1 LPTADTESDVRTCYA
16 CGHAAESGQRCPDCG
31 EPLWFETDPAG
42 IEWPDRDG
50 VWAFADLLPV
60 DRPASGLAAA
70 AGATP
75 LIRAPALDV
84 GGARVHV
91 KLEGT
96 NPTGSF
102 KDRGSAVGV
111 AAAVAGDAGPSSA
124 AGDGDGTGGGPAAVG
139 TVSHGN
145 MAASMAA
152 HAAGAGLNCVVLV
165 PADIS
170 AARLDRIAAYGPRIV
185 RVDGDYGRLYYDAL
199 DLGPEAG
206 IAFVNSDSP
215 LRVAGQKTTAL
226 ELLRAFA
233 AGEVGSDGE
242 VRAEG
247 AGGAA
252 AASPPAVPDAVVMPV
267 SSGGHASAAWK
278 AVREAT
284 AAGLTDDPPRLYF
297 VQAAACAPVAGA
309 FARGDDA
316 VTRLGAGAVGE
327 TVAYSIANPDP
338 PSGTR
343 ALAAARDTGGA
354 VLAVDDDAIRTARRE
369 FARAGMRVEAA
380 SATTL
385 AGLRRLRERGAVDA
399 GEHVALVAT
408 GVGYDGE
415 GGDGGGDGGDRGDG
429 GAVKAV
435 SRSGLAAALG
445 VGEDGR
451 TAASERERK

>member
-1 LPTADTESDVRTCYA
+1 MLTCYA
-16 CGHAAESGQRCPDCG
+16 CDHAVESGQRCPDCG
-31 EPLWFETDPAG
+31 EPLWFDTDPEG
-42 IEWPDRDG
+42 LSWPDRGG

-60 DRPASGLAAA
+60 DPPRGGLAAA

-75 LIRAPALDV
+75 LIRAPELDV
-84 GGARVHV
+84 DGARVHV

-111 AAAVAGDAGPSSA
+111 AAAVA
-124 AGDGDGTGGGPAAVG
+124 DGTGTVG

-152 HAAGAGLNCVVLV
+152 HAASADLDCVVLV

-170 AARLDRIAAYGPRIV
+170 DSRLDRIAAYGPRIV
-185 RVDGDYGRLYYDAL
+185 RVDGDYGRLYHDAL

-215 LRVAGQKTTAL
+215 LRVAGQKTTTL
-226 ELLRAFA
+226 EVLRAFA
-233 AGEVGSDGE
+233 AGEVE
-242 VRAEG
+242 EAEG
-247 AGGAA
+247 DVNVGDDSGVENPE
-252 AASPPAVPDAVVMPV
+252 AASPAATPDAVVMPV

-284 AAGLTDDPPRLYF
+284 EAGLVDDPPRLYF
-297 VQAAACAPVAGA
+297 VQAAACAPVADA

-316 VTRLGAGAVGE
+316 VTRLEAEEVGE

-343 ALAAARDTGGA
+343 ALSAARDTDGA
-354 VLAVDDDAIRTARRE
+354 VLAVDDDAIRAARRDL
-369 FARAGMRVEAA
+369 AAAGMRVEAA
-380 SATTL
+380 SATPL

-399 GEHVALVAT
+399 GEHVVLVAT
-408 GVGYDGE
+408 GVGYGGTDDGDD
-415 GGDGGGDGGDRGDG
+415 GDGDGGDDG
-429 GAVKAV
+429 AGPADAETVT
-435 SRSGLAAALG
+435 RERLAAALG
-445 VGEDGR
+445 VGSTDG
-451 TAASERERK
+451 E

>member
-1 LPTADTESDVRTCYA
+1 MLVCYA
-16 CGHAAESGQRCPDCG
+16 CGRRHGSGQRCDCG
-31 EPLWFETDPAG
+31 EPLWFGTDPDG
-42 IEWPDRDG
+42 VEWPDRDG

-60 DRPASGLAAA
+60 DPPRGGLAAA

-75 LIRAPALDV
+75 LVRAPGLDV
-84 GGARVHV
+84 DDARVHV

-111 AAAVAGDAGPSSA
+111 AGAVAGVP
-124 AGDGDGTGGGPAAVG
+124 GDGDPDAVG

-152 HAAGAGLNCVVLV
+152 HAAGHDLDCVVLV

-170 AARLDRIAAYGPRIV
+170 DSRLDRIASYGPRIV
-185 RVDGDYGRLYYDAL
+185 RVDGDYGRLYHDAL
-199 DLGPEAG
+199 ALGPEAG
-206 IAFVNSDSP
+206 VEFVNSDSP

-226 ELLRAFA
+226 EVLRAFA
-233 AGEVGSDGE
+233 AGDAGGGDG
-242 VRAEG
+242 G
-247 AGGAA
+247 AGRATAA
-252 AASPPAVPDAVVMPV
+252 AGPDAPDAVVVPV

-284 AAGLTDDPPRLYF
+284 AAGLVDDPPRLYL
-297 VQAAACAPVAGA
+297 VQTAACAPVAGA
-309 FARGDDA
+309 FERGDDA
-316 VTRLGAGAVGE
+316 VTRLDREAVGE

-354 VLAVDDDAIRTARRE
+354 ALAVDDDAIRAARRR

-385 AGLRRLRERGAVDA
+385 AGLRRLRERGEVDA
-399 GEHVALVAT
+399 GEHVVLVAT
-408 GVGYDGE
+408 GVGYG
-415 GGDGGGDGGDRGDG
+415 GGGDAGPTDAETVTRAD
-429 GAVKAV
+429 
-435 SRSGLAAALG
+435 LAAALG
-445 VGEDGR
+445 VDDG
-451 TAASERERK
+451 

>member
-1 LPTADTESDVRTCYA
+1 MLICYA
-16 CGHAAESGQRCPDCG
+16 CGRAAASGQRCPDCG
-31 EPLWFETDPAG
+31 EPLWFDTDPAG
-42 IEWPDRDG
+42 FDWPDRDG
-50 VWAFADLLPV
+50 VRAFADLLPV
-60 DRPASGLAAA
+60 EAPDSGLAAA
-70 AGATP
+70 AGSTP
-75 LIRAPALDV
+75 LIRASGLDV
-84 GGARVHV
+84 EGVRVHV

-111 AAAVAGDAGPSSA
+111 AAAVSGDAGT
-124 AGDGDGTGGGPAAVG
+124 AGVAGGERGGEAEAPTAVG

-152 HAAGAGLNCVVLV
+152 HAASAGVDCVVLV

-170 AARLDRIAAYGPRIV
+170 DSRLDRIAAYGPRIV

-215 LRVAGQKTTAL
+215 LRVAGQKTTTL
-226 ELLRAFA
+226 EVLRAFA
-233 AGEVGSDGE
+233 AAEAEEGGEVGTVGE
-242 VRAEG
+242 EG
-247 AGGAA
+247 TSE
-252 AASPPAVPDAVVMPV
+252 AASSPATPDAVVMPV

-278 AVREAT
+278 AVCEAT
-284 AAGLTDDPPRLYF
+284 AAGLIDDPPRLYF
-297 VQAAACAPVAGA
+297 VQAAACAPVADA

-316 VTRLGAGAVGE
+316 VTRLEADEVGE

-343 ALAAARDTGGA
+343 ALRAARDTDGA
-354 VLAVDDDAIRTARRE
+354 VLAVDDDAIRTARRDL
-369 FARAGMRVEAA
+369 AAAGMRIEAA

-399 GEHVALVAT
+399 GEHVVLVAT
-408 GVGYDGE
+408 GVGYGE
-415 GGDGGGDGGDRGDG
+415 TDHGDGDTGAADTETVTRG
-429 GAVKAV
+429 
-435 SRSGLAAALG
+435 GLAAALG
-445 VGEDGR
+445 VESTDG
-451 TAASERERK
+451 

>member
-1 LPTADTESDVRTCYA
+1 MLTCYA
-16 CGHAAESGQRCPDCG
+16 CGRAAASGQRCPDCG
-31 EPLWFETDPAG
+31 EPLWFDTDPVDFA
-42 IEWPDRDG
+42 WPDRDG
-50 VWAFADLLPV
+50 VWAFADLLPIEA
-60 DRPASGLAAA
+60 PGSGLAAA

-75 LIRAPALDV
+75 LVRAPGLDAD
-84 GGARVHV
+84 GARVHV

-111 AAAVAGDAGPSSA
+111 AAAVSGDAGTASV
-124 AGDGDGTGGGPAAVG
+124 AGDEGGSGAGTAATTAVG

-152 HAAGAGLNCVVLV
+152 HAASAGIDCVVLV

-170 AARLDRIAAYGPRIV
+170 AGRLDRIAAYGPRIV

-215 LRVAGQKTTAL
+215 LRVAGQKTTVL
-226 ELLRAFA
+226 EILRAFA
-233 AGEVGSDGE
+233 ADEVGEAGE
-242 VRAEG
+242 
-247 AGGAA
+247 AGGDGTPE
-252 AASPPAVPDAVVMPV
+252 AASSPATPDAVVMPV

-284 AAGLTDDPPRLYF
+284 AAGLIDDPPRLYF
-297 VQAAACAPVAGA
+297 VQASACAPVADA

-316 VTRLGAGAVGE
+316 VGRLEADEVGE

-343 ALAAARDTGGA
+343 ALSAARDTDGA
-354 VLAVDDDAIRTARRE
+354 VLAVDDDAIRAARRD
-369 FARAGMRVEAA
+369 FAAAGMRVEAA

-385 AGLRRLRERGAVDA
+385 AGLRRLRERGEVDA
-399 GEHVALVAT
+399 GEHVVLVAT
-408 GVGYDGE
+408 GVGY
-415 GGDGGGDGGDRGDG
+415 GGDGDA
-429 GAVKAV
+429 GAADAETVT
-435 SRSGLAAALG
+435 REGLAAALG
-445 VGEDGR
+445 VKSIDDD
-451 TAASERERK
+451 

>member
-1 LPTADTESDVRTCYA
+1 LPTGDRGWTVLTCYA
-16 CGHAAESGQRCPDCG
+16 CGRAAESGQRCPDCG
-31 EPLWFETDPAG
+31 EPLWFDTDPVDFA
-42 IEWPDRDG
+42 WPDRDG
-50 VWAFADLLPV
+50 VWAFADLLPAEA
-60 DRPASGLAAA
+60 PGSGLAAA

-75 LIRAPALDV
+75 LIRAPGLDAD
-84 GGARVHV
+84 GARVHV

-111 AAAVAGDAGPSSA
+111 AAAVARDAGT
-124 AGDGDGTGGGPAAVG
+124 AGVAGGERGGEAEAPTAVG

-152 HAAGAGLNCVVLV
+152 HAASAGIDCVVLV

-170 AARLDRIAAYGPRIV
+170 AGRLDRIAAYGPRIV

-215 LRVAGQKTTAL
+215 LRVAGQKTTVL
-226 ELLRAFA
+226 EVLRAFA
-233 AGEVGSDGE
+233 AGEAGE
-242 VRAEG
+242 V
-247 AGGAA
+247 GGHGTPEAA
-252 AASPPAVPDAVVMPV
+252 PSSAMPDAVVMPV

-278 AVREAT
+278 AVRETT
-284 AAGLTDDPPRLYF
+284 AAGLLDDPPRLYF
-297 VQAAACAPVAGA
+297 VQASACAPVADA

-316 VTRLGAGAVGE
+316 VTRLEADEVDE

-343 ALAAARDTGGA
+343 ALRAARNAGGA
-354 VLAVDDDAIRTARRE
+354 VLAVDDDAIRTARRDL
-369 FARAGMRVEAA
+369 AAAGMRVEAA

-385 AGLRRLRERGAVDA
+385 AGLRRLRERDEVDA
-399 GEHVALVAT
+399 GEHVVLVAT
-408 GVGYDGE
+408 GVGY
-415 GGDGGGDGGDRGDG
+415 GGDGDA
-429 GAVKAV
+429 GAADAETVALE
-435 SRSGLAAALG
+435 GLTAALG
-445 VGEDGR
+445 VGDE
-451 TAASERERK
+451 